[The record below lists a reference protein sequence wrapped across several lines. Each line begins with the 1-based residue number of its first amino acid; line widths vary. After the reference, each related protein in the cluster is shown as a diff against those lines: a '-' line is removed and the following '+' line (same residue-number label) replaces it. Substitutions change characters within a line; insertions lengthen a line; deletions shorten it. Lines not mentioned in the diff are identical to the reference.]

1 MLSLQVEISAFIK
14 EQSVLGIEYIN
25 IVDTAIKT
33 QECTP
38 ANRNYTNQ
46 SLPVWAWILISCG
59 VIILVTVVISMGYYY
74 CIYDK
79 RRNNIKIGT
88 NK

>member
-1 MLSLQVEISAFIK
+1 MQVEITGFMK
-14 EQSVLGIEYIN
+14 DQSVLGIEYIN

-38 ANRNYTNQ
+38 ANPDYADN
-46 SLPVWAWILISCG
+46 SLPTWAWILIG
-59 VIILVTVVISMGYYY
+59 FAVVIAIIAVISVGYYF

-79 RRNNIKIGT
+79 RRNNLNIGGT